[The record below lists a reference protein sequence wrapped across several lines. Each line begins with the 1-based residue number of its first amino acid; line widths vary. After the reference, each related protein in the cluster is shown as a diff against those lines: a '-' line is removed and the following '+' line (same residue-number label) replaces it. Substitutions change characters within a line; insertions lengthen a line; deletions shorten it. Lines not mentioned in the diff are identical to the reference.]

1 MEGKFVI
8 VKNLTFN
15 EYMSDKNGCCMYD
28 TYEDA
33 YLVCSMY
40 EFPSALILEIK
51 KEYKE
56 IKNT

>member
-28 TYEDA
+28 TEEEA
-33 YLVCSMY
+33 YKVCSMH
-40 EFPSALILEIK
+40 EFPNALILEIK

-56 IKNT
+56 AES